1 MDSDIWA
8 LLQQYDVLFWDFD
21 GVIKESVAVKTEA
34 FGKLFESFGEALV
47 ERVRRHH
54 EANSGISR
62 LVKIPLYMQWAGA
75 SVGAIEVEHYCEQFS
90 RLVRQAVL
98 DSAWV
103 GGAHEYLRSN
113 YRRQRFALVTATP
126 QTEIEGILDELQ
138 ISPWFREVSGAPV
151 TKAQAIESLLDRWHC
166 APSAGLFIGDSEA
179 DYQAS
184 CETGVQFLLRRTS
197 LNERLQQRYRG
208 PQCNDFC
215 HG

>member
-1 MDSDIWA
+1 MSTDIWS
-8 LLQQYDVLFWDFD
+8 LLQRFDVLFWDFD

-75 SVGAIEVEHYCEQFS
+75 PGGAIEVEHYCEQFS
-90 RLVRQAVL
+90 RLVRQSVL

-103 GGAHEYLRSN
+103 RGVHEYLQSN
-113 YRRQRFALVTATP
+113 YHRQRFALVTATP
-126 QTEIEGILDELQ
+126 QIEIEGILEALQ

-151 TKAQAIESLLDRWHC
+151 TKAEAIESVLGRWHC
-166 APSAGLFIGDSEA
+166 VPSTGLFIGDSEA
-179 DYQAS
+179 DYQAA
-184 CETGVQFLLRRTS
+184 CETGVQFLLRRTP
-197 LNERLQQRYRG
+197 LNQKLQQRYRG